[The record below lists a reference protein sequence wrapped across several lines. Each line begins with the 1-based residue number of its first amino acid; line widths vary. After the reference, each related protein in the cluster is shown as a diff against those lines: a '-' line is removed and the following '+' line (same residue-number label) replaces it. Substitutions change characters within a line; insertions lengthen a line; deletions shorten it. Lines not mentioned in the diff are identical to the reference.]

1 MERGG
6 TMIRQLLTKS
16 NIFAGEPCGRTRCE
30 ACRNTEK
37 PQNCRR
43 RGILYET
50 TCLECMV
57 DGKPTARYVGE
68 SARSGAERMGEHM
81 DDARSKSKDSH
92 MWKHWA
98 NQHGGQETRFN
109 FKILSFFSKWERQ

>member
-1 MERGG
+1 
-6 TMIRQLLTKS
+6 
-16 NIFAGEPCGRTRCE
+16 
-30 ACRNTEK
+30 
-37 PQNCRR
+37 
-43 RGILYET
+43 
-50 TCLECMV
+50 MV